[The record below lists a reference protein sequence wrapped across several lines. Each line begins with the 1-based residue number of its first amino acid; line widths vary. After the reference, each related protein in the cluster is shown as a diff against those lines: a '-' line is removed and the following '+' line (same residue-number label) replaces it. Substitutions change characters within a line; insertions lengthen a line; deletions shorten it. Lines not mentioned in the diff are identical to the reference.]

1 MNIRTV
7 TEPRRW
13 AAFHCFGIY
22 EVLLEVQAS
31 VEDLTGALDAGQ
43 LAVAKYA
50 GRTIVLHTAGIRSLL
65 AGGFPPDKPDPLAD
79 PFAGLSESETET
91 ALRLASDLAAAEDI
105 ASARIAA
112 DRIFDHVRELETS
125 LGFDQKPGSVRRP
138 EGLFPA
144 LRLARELLP
153 VNRGAHLPL
162 ALPGTWLP
170 AEPAQDGASHS

>member
-1 MNIRTV
+1 MNTRTV
-7 TEPRRW
+7 TDPRRW

-22 EVLLEVQAS
+22 EILLEIQAS
-31 VEDLTGALDAGQ
+31 VEDLVGAMDAGQ

-50 GRTIVLHTAGIRSLL
+50 GRTIVLQAAGIRSLL
-65 AGGFPPDKPDPLAD
+65 SGGFPPDKPDVLAS
-79 PFAGLSESETET
+79 PFAGMTQPQIAA
-91 ALRLASDLAAAEDI
+91 ALELAAALAKAADVT
-105 ASARIAA
+105 AARIVA
-112 DRIFDHVRELETS
+112 DRIFADVRDLETS

-153 VNRGAHLPL
+153 VNRGAQLPL

-170 AEPAQDGASHS
+170 AEPASQNGAP

>member
-1 MNIRTV
+1 MKTRTV

-22 EVLLEVQAS
+22 EILLEVQAS
-31 VEDLTGALDAGQ
+31 VEDLVGALDAGQ
-43 LAVAKYA
+43 LSAAKYA
-50 GRTIVLHTAGIRSLL
+50 GRTVILHAAGIQSLL
-65 AGGFPPDKPDPLAD
+65 AGGFPPDKPDVLAD
-79 PFAGLSESETET
+79 PFAGL
-91 ALRLASDLAAAEDI
+91 AQPQVAAALELIGTLAKAPDI
-105 ASARIAA
+105 DSARVVA
-112 DRIFDHVRELETS
+112 DRIFGHVRELEVS
-125 LGFDQKPGSVRRP
+125 VGFAQKPGSVRRP

-170 AEPAQDGASHS
+170 AEPTSQDGAQ